1 MAHVQKFAMA
11 AVGHMCNHFE
21 RTGNAER
28 SNVNI
33 DSERTGLNYN
43 LAPAREQS
51 QVDFIRQRISEVKC
65 QKRADVKVMCD
76 WVITIPKDFQAAHP
90 ERERE
95 FFERSYEFLEKRY
108 GAANVI
114 SAYVHKDEITPH
126 MHFAFVP
133 VTTDKRKGIEKV
145 SAKEVLTR
153 ADLRTFHNDLQE
165 HLERTLG
172 VEVNVQNE
180 ATKDGNK
187 AIAELKRESAKEQVA
202 KIQATAERAVADVN
216 SIVRR
221 QNERIKALET
231 EYSARKAFLSTPA
244 MQSMVQP
251 LKRSKS
257 GFMGLGGEEIVTLRA
272 ADFDRL
278 QRQAA
283 EVEHCREYCGAAE
296 RHYYQWRNDSA
307 NLLKDV
313 DEKDKKI
320 AKLEKQL
327 EASKDKNRTLKA
339 EIAELKER
347 DEIAFAVIEQIPTAK
362 ALRAELADR
371 KETEKILAYEPPKG
385 DMAALAMR
393 DKSLLYG
400 ELQRQILSEGK
411 TAATLDLNK
420 AAAVLYAHSGNAM
433 RVADVIGKFAGISP
447 TAALKVVY
455 KGRELSQG
463 KGFGME
469 R

>member
-90 ERERE
+90 DRERE
-95 FFERSYEFLEKRY
+95 FFERSYEFLEQRY

-187 AIAELKRESAKEQVA
+187 AIAELKRGTAK
-202 KIQATAERAVADVN
+202 AEL
-216 SIVRR
+216 
-221 QNERIKALET
+221 EKLET
-231 EYSARKAFLSTPA
+231 KRQSLNEKLEHYGERLTALSESYNARKAFLDSPEIKSTVKP
-244 MQSMVQP
+244 Q
-251 LKRSKS
+251 KRFKN
-257 GFMGLGGEEIVTLRA
+257 GFMGLGGDEMVTLYA
-272 ADFDRL
+272 ADFERL

-283 EVEHCREYCGAAE
+283 EVEKCKDYCKNAE
-296 RHYYQWRNDSA
+296 QAYSA
-307 NLLKDV
+307 WSAKSVKVFDELKA
-313 DEKDKKI
+313 KDKKI
-320 AKLEKQL
+320 EKLEKQV
-327 EASKDKNRTLKA
+327 EDGKEQNRKLKA
-339 EIAELKER
+339 DIAELKER
-347 DEIAFAVIEQIPTAK
+347 DEIAAAVIEQLPAAK
-362 ALRAELADR
+362 ALRDEIADR
-371 KETEKILAYEPPKG
+371 KATEKILAHEPKQE
-385 DMAALAMR
+385 LVYR
-393 DKSLLYG
+393 DDNTIYA
-400 ELQRQILSEGK
+400 EMQRQILTEGK
-411 TAATLDLNK
+411 TAATIDFSK
-420 AAAVLYAHSGNAM
+420 VAAALYANNGSTNRTAELIKRFTGKDFNA
-433 RVADVIGKFAGISP
+433 A
-447 TAALKVVY
+447 Y
-455 KGRELSQG
+455 KIAVRGRQLCNG
-463 KGFGME
+463 RGFGME